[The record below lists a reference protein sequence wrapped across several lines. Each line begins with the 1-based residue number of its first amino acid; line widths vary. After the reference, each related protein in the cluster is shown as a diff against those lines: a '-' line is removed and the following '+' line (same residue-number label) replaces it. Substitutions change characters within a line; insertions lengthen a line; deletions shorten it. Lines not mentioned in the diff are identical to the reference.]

1 MDGVR
6 KGVAWKEQEKSGQLH
21 GKSKKSLG
29 SCMER
34 ATTENK
40 SARNL

>member
-21 GKSKKSLG
+21 GKSNNRKQECEELVRG
-29 SCMER
+29 Y
-34 ATTENK
+34 
-40 SARNL
+40 RNVL